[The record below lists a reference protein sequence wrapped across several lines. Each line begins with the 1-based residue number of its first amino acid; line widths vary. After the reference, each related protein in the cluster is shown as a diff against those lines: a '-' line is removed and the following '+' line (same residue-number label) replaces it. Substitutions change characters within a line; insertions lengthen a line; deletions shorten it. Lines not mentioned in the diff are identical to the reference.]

1 MLESK
6 IQGKIK
12 KELVRQGW
20 IVLRPLQVS
29 KSGYPDLWCL
39 KDGKTVFIEVKQPGQ
54 IPTPLQTVR
63 HLELRLS
70 GFQVIVA
77 TSLNCLDKIIKP
89 S

>member
-1 MLESK
+1 MLEK
-6 IQGKIK
+6 TIQAKIK
-12 KELVRQGW
+12 KELTKQGW
-20 IVLRPLQVS
+20 LVIRPVAVS

-39 KDGKTVFIEVKQPGQ
+39 KEGKTVFVEVKRPWE

-63 HLELRLS
+63 HLELRLA

-77 TSLNCLDKIIKP
+77 TSLNCLDKIKP